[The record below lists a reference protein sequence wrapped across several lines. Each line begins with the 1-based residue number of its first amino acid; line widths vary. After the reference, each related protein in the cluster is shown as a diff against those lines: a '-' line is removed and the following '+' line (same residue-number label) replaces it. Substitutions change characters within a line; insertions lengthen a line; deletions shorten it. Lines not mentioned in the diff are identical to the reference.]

1 MACSNTWLKSRIIR
15 KDNFLLQHLFE
26 PMVLE
31 SAIFFFEE
39 KKHVGFVPPQYF
51 FVLS

>member
-15 KDNFLLQHLFE
+15 KGNFLLQHLFE

-31 SAIFFFEE
+31 SAIFIIFFEE
-39 KKHVGFVPPQYF
+39 KNM
-51 FVLS
+51 